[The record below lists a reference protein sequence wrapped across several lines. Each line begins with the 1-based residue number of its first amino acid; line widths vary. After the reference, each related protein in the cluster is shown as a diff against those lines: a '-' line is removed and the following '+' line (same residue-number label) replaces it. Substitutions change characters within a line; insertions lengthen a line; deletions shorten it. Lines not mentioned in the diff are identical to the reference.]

1 MPKKIKL
8 NIKGKE
14 VKVEE
19 GGDSFI
25 GKLMAG
31 CKGKIRIN
39 TPFGKREVKLV
50 KKFKAVPK
58 KKKTTK
64 K

>member
-1 MPKKIKL
+1 MPKKKPVKL
-8 NIKGKE
+8 NIKDKE

-25 GKLMAG
+25 GKLMTG
-31 CKGKIRIN
+31 CKGKIKIN

-50 KKFKAVPK
+50 KRFKAVPK
-58 KKKTTK
+58 KKKK
-64 K
+64 

>member
-1 MPKKIKL
+1 MPKKKPVKL
-8 NIKGKE
+8 NIKGNE

-25 GKLMAG
+25 GKLMVG

-50 KKFKAVPK
+50 KKFKPGPK
-58 KKKTTK
+58 KDK
-64 K
+64 